1 MTLTNTPTRNIGTE
15 DQVLDTSVSSVPTD
29 EVMEVGLW
37 GALSTRIQNIF
48 WNYMGLQAQ
57 MGLYGTTDQFDDP

>member
-1 MTLTNTPTRNIGTE
+1 MTLTNTPTSNIGTE
-15 DQVLDTSVSSVPTD
+15 DQILGISANSVSQD
-29 EVMEVGLW
+29 EVREVGLRR
-37 GALSTRIQNIF
+37 ALSTRIQNIF